1 MIFKH
6 CKVMRIF
13 FRYLEVLYQSLETN
27 CCQCTKFVK
36 AAAATPISS
45 LLPHTS
51 LEDLLISAIL
61 LAVPLVFVGE
71 GLVGSSAQTKVEFLN
86 SLEFSTCNCRNGKIR
101 TIYWLH

>member
-1 MIFKH
+1 M
-6 CKVMRIF
+6 
-13 FRYLEVLYQSLETN
+13 
-27 CCQCTKFVK
+27 K

-61 LAVPLVFVGE
+61 LAVPLVFVGK

-86 SLEFSTCNCRNGKIR
+86 SLPAIVVMEKFGLFIGFTSAQ
-101 TIYWLH
+101 